1 MINHPGQ
8 PITTYDVAQ
17 IVGNAFPLAFTPKN
31 IIAGFRDSGIS
42 PFNLSVFS
50 DEEFLCSYVA
60 DQQPVVIE
68 ETPLQSAYPVVEV
81 TEHHRPAPD
90 APHPIQELLRR
101 APDVTATHMK
111 APEEITCTSTNTGEC
126 IFTPRA
132 NQSIPKA
139 PPCKNKGGRKKDK
152 TIVLADTPTKEQTR
166 DADEER

>member
-8 PITTYDVAQ
+8 TITTYDVAQ

-42 PFNLSVFS
+42 PFYLSVFS

-60 DQQPVVIE
+60 DQQPEVIE
-68 ETPLQSAYPVVEV
+68 KTPLQSVYPVVEV

-101 APDVTATHMK
+101 APDVTATHTK
-111 APEEITCTSTNTGEC
+111 APEEITSTSTNTGEC

-132 NQSIPKA
+132 NQSIPKHHHV
-139 PPCKNKGGRKKDK
+139 K
-152 TIVLADTPTKEQTR
+152 TKA
-166 DADEER
+166 EERRIKPLS